1 MMYRVLKQ
9 CNYLDIQLNP
19 GMEFAA
25 GDLAAEFT
33 KPLLASKSIEFYDET
48 KKDEPLP
55 VVSDE
60 QPA

>member
-9 CNYLDIQLNP
+9 CSYLDIQLNP
-19 GMEFAA
+19 GMTFAA

-33 KPLLASKSIEFYDET
+33 KPLLASKSLELYDET
-48 KKDEPLP
+48 KP
-55 VVSDE
+55 VEQPKPNDE